1 VGELGTAVVVEDDED
16 VRGLLEGVLRQAGFE
31 VHTASGGREGVE
43 TVRKVGPDVVT
54 LDVGL
59 PDIDG
64 FEALRRIRLFST
76 AYVVMLTGRED
87 EADVLDAL
95 QSGADD
101 YITKP
106 FSPREVRARIAAM
119 MRRPR
124 SQQSDT
130 DGPGPAPA
138 PAAALARTGSNSSV
152 LRYNGL
158 EMDCR
163 RRVVSVG
170 GRELELTRSE
180 FELLHA
186 VLRGAGAVLTRT
198 DLVRVVRGEQYRD
211 DVYIGEA
218 DKRAVEVH
226 MGNLRRKLRDDPEVP
241 RWLHT
246 VRGVGYR
253 LAAKSPPEEH

>member
-1 VGELGTAVVVEDDED
+1 MGELGVAVIVEDDDD

-31 VHTASGGREGVE
+31 VYSASDGREGVE

-124 SQQSDT
+124 PQQPDT

-138 PAAALARTGSNSSV
+138 AALAQTGNNAPI
-152 LRYNGL
+152 LRHNGL
-158 EMDCR
+158 ELDCR
-163 RRVVSVG
+163 SRVVSVG
-170 GRELELTRSE
+170 GRVLELTRSE

-186 VLRGAGAVLTRT
+186 VLRGGGAVLTRT
-198 DLVRVVRGEQYRD
+198 ELVRAARGEQYRD

-218 DKRAVEVH
+218 DKRAVELH
-226 MGNLRRKLRDDPEVP
+226 MSNLRRKLRDDPEAP

-253 LAAKSPPEEH
+253 RAAKSPPEPR